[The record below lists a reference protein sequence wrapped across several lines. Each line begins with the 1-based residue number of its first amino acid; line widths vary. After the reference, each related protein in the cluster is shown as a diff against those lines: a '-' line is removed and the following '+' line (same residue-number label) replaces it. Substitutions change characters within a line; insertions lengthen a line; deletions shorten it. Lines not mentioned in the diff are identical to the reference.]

1 MAVPSFARRPAR
13 AAAARFALALPA
25 LALLAAMAGG
35 GPAAAQPATPTVQE
49 AGPVDAVR
57 VGEVTMATPNIVAVE
72 LRDPPFR
79 RGGIVALDAPR
90 TEPNGTWVRR
100 GNDWGIVVGPKRD
113 HLRIAD
119 TPPTTFLDRD
129 AVDDAAG
136 YGPIGGRKVVA
147 VHRKSVPFES
157 GLFRGPWGGTRAGAG
172 FRHEVFLEL
181 DGPLPPG
188 AHVIAWPKR
197 ILPETAFTF
206 DDRAT
211 CAMAIRATQ
220 NGHRPEDVAKV
231 AYLAFWLP
239 GGPDGGAVDFR
250 RYGLDTFRIL
260 DAGGQEVFSG
270 PIRLRMAPD
279 APEFGNGLPK
289 PLVDYV
295 DAAAQPV
302 GLSRLSGNRFTAAAP
317 HGLAKGQRIALQR
330 LGGEMD
336 ATAVF
341 ATVAAVNG
349 REFEV
354 AELSGGLPAQLAAGA
369 SVTRARAANRAQTHV
384 FELDYSAFRPT
395 AQGNYRIHIPGLGVS
410 DPILF
415 DETVW
420 TRAAGLSLAGLYHH
434 RSGIALDGRF
444 GYTRPAP
451 FRPGAGVTVR
461 ESRLP
466 LAWSSNFE
474 WGFIPFPEAVTS
486 AWITDKVAPDTYWG
500 GYMDAGDWDRRI
512 HGVEVTSLL
521 LDAFE
526 ATPPARRAQTF
537 GLPRTREL
545 LDHPAYA
552 GTDDLPD
559 VLHEAIWSLDF
570 FRRLQVPDG
579 SVRGGIES
587 DEHPMK
593 GEPSFLEHR
602 QVFTYAPDHMTS
614 YHYASVAAKL
624 SRLLAAAG
632 QPAAARLYADSAAAA
647 FKAAERGYA
656 DPDAYYADALKA
668 AAAAGTF
675 KAEPW
680 ATRKAVL
687 QKAARG
693 YRGAAAAGLFRLT
706 GDKAYGRL
714 FEDEYR
720 AGWDL
725 YARKGD
731 AAWDYMNA
739 AGADPA
745 IVAALGR
752 QFQHDAREIVDAQDK
767 VAYPGL
773 KHPYAPSGW
782 GHGAAPAVHELQLVM
797 RAHMLSGDQKLLEA
811 MHRVHHLVYGANQ
824 LGRTLVTGGG
834 LRQATNPLHEDSI
847 AMGVPAPAGITIYG
861 WAPQAETAFGWL
873 FGPPWSPMPETG
885 VAEQAA
891 QRRIEPSRFAL
902 PFYEY
907 LVEHPGL
914 VMQQEYTVQ
923 QTIGTM
929 AALALY
935 LNAR

>member
-1 MAVPSFARRPAR
+1 MAYFPFAHRPARRPMLTVPVLA
-13 AAAARFALALPA
+13 ALAL
-25 LALLAAMAGG
+25 AAFGIVAPGSPVAAQSVPRP
-35 GPAAAQPATPTVQE
+35 GPATTEVQI
-49 AGPVDAVR
+49 
-57 VGEVTMATPNIVAVE
+57 GEVAMATPGIIAVT
-72 LRDPPFR
+72 LNDPPFR

-90 TEPNGTWVRR
+90 AEVNGTWVRH
-100 GNDWGIVVGPKRD
+100 GDNWGIVVGPKRD

-119 TPPTTFLDRD
+119 TPPASFLDRD

-147 VHRKSVPFES
+147 VHRKSVPAES

-181 DGPLPPG
+181 DGPLPQG
-188 AHVIAWPKR
+188 RHVIAWPKQM
-197 ILPETAFTF
+197 LPDTAFTF
-206 DDRAT
+206 DDGAIR
-211 CAMAIRATQ
+211 AMAIRATQ
-220 NGHRPEDVAKV
+220 NGHRPADMAKV
-231 AYLAFWLP
+231 AYLALWLP

-250 RYGLDTFRIL
+250 RYGLDRFRIL
-260 DAGGQEVFSG
+260 GADGREAFSG
-270 PIRLRMAPD
+270 PVRLRMAPD
-279 APEFGNGLPK
+279 APEPGNGLPR
-289 PLVDYV
+289 PLLDYV
-295 DAAAQPV
+295 DAGAPAV
-302 GLSRLSGNRFTAAAP
+302 GLSRLSGSRFTATAP
-317 HGLAKGQRIALQR
+317 HGFAKGQRIGLQR

-341 ATVAAVNG
+341 ATVGAVNG
-349 REFEV
+349 RDFEV
-354 AELSGGLPAQLAAGA
+354 VDLSAGLPAQFAAGA
-369 SVTRARAANRAQTHV
+369 SATRAHAANRAETYV
-384 FELDYSAFRPT
+384 FELDYSAFVP
-395 AQGNYRIHIPGLGVS
+395 AAEGSYRLQLPGLGVS
-410 DPILF
+410 DPIQF
-415 DETVW
+415 AEDVW
-420 TRAAGLSLAGLYHH
+420 LNSAALSVAGLYHH

-474 WGFIPFPEAVTS
+474 WGFIPFPEAVTA
-486 AWITDKVAPDTYWG
+486 AWITDKVAPDSYWG

-521 LDAFE
+521 LDAYE
-526 ATPPARRAQTF
+526 ATPPERRTQAF
-537 GLPRTREL
+537 GLPRTREV

-552 GTDDLPD
+552 GTDALPD

-570 FRRLQVPDG
+570 FRRLQMPDG

-602 QVFTYAPDHMTS
+602 QVFTYAPDHLTS

-624 SRLLAAAG
+624 ARLLRDAG
-632 QPAAARLYADSAAAA
+632 QEPAARLFAESAATA
-647 FKAAERGYA
+647 FTAAERGYA
-656 DPDAYYADALKA
+656 DPDVYYADALKA

-675 KAEPW
+675 KSTSWAE
-680 ATRKAVL
+680 RKAVL

-693 YRGAAAAGLFRLT
+693 YRGAAAAGLFRFT
-706 GDKAYGRL
+706 GDTAYGRL

-752 QFQHDAREIVDAQDK
+752 MFQRDAREIVDAQDK
-767 VAYPGL
+767 AAYPGL

-782 GHGAAPAVHELQLVM
+782 GHGAAPAVHELQVVM
-797 RAHMLSGDQKLLEA
+797 RAHILSGDPRLLEA
-811 MHRVHHLVYGANQ
+811 MHRVHHLVWGANQ

-834 LRQATNPLHEDSI
+834 IRQATNPLHEDSI
-847 AMGVPAPAGITIYG
+847 AMGVTAPAGITIYG

-873 FGPPWSPMPETG
+873 FGPPWSPMPEVG